1 MSMNWSN
8 FINNFLKP
16 EIQDTLRNLQNTGS
30 SSSSRAQNLE
40 SETQQTG
47 LFRLSAS
54 TPQANTPQQ
63 TTQTQFPVGEFL
75 FNAEVSQLEQQQTTQ
90 MIKELFQLPKEIT
103 EFLQQA
109 VNQGKNSE
117 VMELL
122 GVLIDLNQL
131 SSMLQQNG
139 KNALSKLYQI
149 IAEYNR
155 LGVSMKGQEIT
166 ELAKVINMAIRQVT
180 STDVQTLKTVMLLYL
195 PWLPLTDNEAFKLEI
210 TEKKE
215 ESASDSE
222 DNITLLISTVN
233 YSNLQAAITKT
244 GQDSVNVNVI
254 CSEDFPSNDLKNGL
268 DEKSIKFNVPIKFES
283 KIQENAP
290 KEKNEERKMKIFM
303 NTSPGVNPFLLLV
316 ANSVLNI
323 VHNIDDMNTLREKRS
338 RRI

>member
-1 MSMNWSN
+1 MNWSN
-8 FINNFLKP
+8 LINNFLKP
-16 EIQDTLRNLQNTGS
+16 EIQDTLKNLQNSAS
-30 SSSSRAQNLE
+30 SSSARTNNLE
-40 SETQQTG
+40 TETQST

-54 TPQANTPQQ
+54 TPQAQ
-63 TTQTQFPVGEFL
+63 TNQTQNQFPVGEFL
-75 FNAEVSQLEQQQTTQ
+75 FNAEVNQLEQQQTTQ

-103 EFLQQA
+103 EFLQL
-109 VNQGKNSE
+109 VSNQGKNAQ
-117 VMELL
+117 VKELL
-122 GVLIDLNQL
+122 GMLIDLSQMSNV
-131 SSMLQQNG
+131 LQQNG
-139 KNALSKLYQI
+139 KSALSNLYQI

-195 PWLPLTDNEAFKLEI
+195 PWLPLTDNEVFKLEI